1 MPKKIKNENWHLTE
15 SHRGEL
21 PVKTWQRPW
30 TRWSSHYVMLVSH
43 YDINDDEDEG
53 RIGNDD
59 YDVWPIFLSLYH
71 NEEFGQVVDNHTM
84 TFIVIF
90 SCGDIGDLGQVDDN
104 DDDVCCNLWR
114 PWASRCSLATGW
126 PGSGG
131 WTKSYRVYVYQ
142 DLCQAYI
149 GVDRGNSVW
158 ILFRG
163 LVEALFC
170 YLWPPLLGW
179 RSGEKHQGCVVGK
192 SLEVLVVVNLEQRGK
207 QKNILLSST
216 FPTNVLGKFL
226 TSVPSSSRTT

>member
-1 MPKKIKNENWHLTE
+1 MF
-15 SHRGEL
+15 
-21 PVKTWQRPW
+21 V
-30 TRWSSHYVMLVSH
+30 
-43 YDINDDEDEG
+43 
-53 RIGNDD
+53 
-59 YDVWPIFLSLYH
+59 
-71 NEEFGQVVDNHTM
+71 
-84 TFIVIF
+84 VIF
-90 SCGDIGDLGQVDDN
+90 GDLGQVDDN

-114 PWASRCSLATGW
+114 PWASWCSFATGW

-149 GVDRGNSVW
+149 GVDRGNSIW

-192 SLEVLVVVNLEQRGK
+192 SLEVLVIVNLEQRGTSWD
-207 QKNILLSST
+207 QTFYSLRLFQHMFWESCWPRCRRHRGRHRDSPLAPRPALVSSELEAFGGGDCLL
-216 FPTNVLGKFL
+216 
-226 TSVPSSSRTT
+226 VPKGGVC